1 MPPTLTG
8 HGQGDGLARL
18 VVPVLVIDRLHVV
31 TPGVRGHR
39 GQDDQG
45 VLQRDGSAAGE
56 RGGSEAK
63 GDIEPGPSFPTQPA
77 PGWGDQAPHPSLQA
91 EPMGLRRFLGFL
103 FYFFFHFLFNG
114 TI

>member
-56 RGGSEAK
+56 GGGSEAK
-63 GDIEPGPSFPTQPA
+63 GDIEPGPSFPTQH
-77 PGWGDQAPHPSLQA
+77 PHLPQD
-91 EPMGLRRFLGFL
+91 G
-103 FYFFFHFLFNG
+103 G
-114 TI
+114 TKPRTPLSKQSPWDCADS